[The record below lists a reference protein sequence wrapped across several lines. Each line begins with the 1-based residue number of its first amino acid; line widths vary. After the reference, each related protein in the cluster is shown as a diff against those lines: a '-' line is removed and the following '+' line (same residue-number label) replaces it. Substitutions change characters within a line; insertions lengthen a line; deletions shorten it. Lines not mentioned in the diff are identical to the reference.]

1 MLTVNQE
8 RRNLLSQRYKDGK
21 IAALNNQFAPCLK
34 NVGGYYCLMGAMMT
48 DEEIENRNEYCG
60 INESKLDIFN
70 EVFDSIQ
77 DYPVIYGQHDPYVLS
92 TSDKTPVIEAIERII
107 ETGVVVP

>member
-21 IAALNNQFAPCLK
+21 IAALNNQCAPCLK

-48 DEEIENRNEYCG
+48 DEEIELPT
-60 INESKLDIFN
+60 LDIFN

>member
-21 IAALNNQFAPCLK
+21 IAALNNEFAISLK
-34 NVGGYYCLMGAMMT
+34 NAQGNYCLMGAMMT
-48 DEEIENRNEYCG
+48 DKEIENRNQYYG
-60 INESKLDIFN
+60 IDESKLDIFS

-77 DYPVIYGQHDPYVLS
+77 DYPAIYGQHDPYVLS
-92 TSDKTPVIEAIERII
+92 TSNKTPVIEAIERL
-107 ETGVVVP
+107 